1 MSKHVGVCTCCEV
14 YFIIAIV
21 GGYMDCN
28 NMHGMNNVNY
38 IYIYK
43 FIMTYNF

>member
-1 MSKHVGVCTCCEV
+1 VPKHVGVCTCCEV
-14 YFIIAIV
+14 YFIRAIV

-28 NMHGMNNVNY
+28 NMHNVNN
-38 IYIYK
+38 IICICK